1 MKKIL
6 NKRFILIISILLILT
21 AAVGGT
27 VAFLTTQ
34 TPAVENRF
42 ESGRVTCEV
51 VEEFK
56 NGDATKKYVAIKNT
70 GNTTA
75 YIRAAIVGNWVKDNK
90 VVAPWTFNETIGSG
104 WKKGSDGYYYHKAP
118 VAAEGKTSN
127 LFDSYTAPSD
137 GPKGSHLEMTI
148 ICQAIQSEP
157 ASAVEEAWDVTV
169 GSNGQISPKSGN

>member
-1 MKKIL
+1 MKKML

-70 GNTTA
+70 GNT
-75 YIRAAIVGNWVKDNK
+75 VKDNK